1 MKKYI
6 LGTAALLALAA
17 CSNDDIVVTPGAQE
31 PTEGKE
37 VSAVQSNIVGNYDNL
52 AVEDLDAGTQIG
64 SRAGLDANLHATW
77 TAGDELSI
85 SNGTLMYSYNVT
97 KTFDEGKTASFNVAE
112 GHAAHTSDGNDNFY
126 AIYPRRAITEANGVG
141 RWNGSEV
148 KGQIFAQQSYIEN
161 MGKATN
167 GNNFGGY
174 YITTKAA
181 EVKTTNNET
190 QLSFSFTPL
199 ASVVDVDLSKT
210 VLESGD
216 AIAAVYLRDMN
227 DKTIAANFSYDCN
240 SHALTTTGDGGC
252 DYNYTSR
259 SNVVEVSFFESE
271 DEKGNINYTSI
282 DANNKVVRFY
292 ILPVKLNKGVEITVR
307 TKNGKYYTKKAS
319 ASVGTEY
326 TTEDFKI
333 SSTDKDI
340 SSIVKPYY
348 KKYNFGTI
356 DKARKGAWM
365 SCIPQNVFYTMLS
378 VPGSHDAATSSATA
392 LAKTQNKTIA
402 EQLELGVRA
411 LDLRPSPTDN
421 LEIKHSN
428 YGTGVTLAQAIE
440 NMKTYLEKNPTE
452 FIYAT
457 IHLEVKNDASDTE
470 KKNWSNKVYALVK
483 AAVDGGYAL
492 EALSKGAKLADYKG
506 KIIFI
511 YRDDLTGDN
520 QIYNAAKVAWNDNIA
535 RTVKVRGTNG
545 NEINDFLISYQDIY
559 KNDDLGTNDGG
570 VNGYFVQKGGVN
582 SDDAKVS
589 MVKKYIDDAT
599 GSNDQRLIFNFA
611 SYAGAPLSLISGHA
625 KNIMPSVNSY
635 IVSKNNRLGVIL
647 ADFVDATYGGYN
659 FTAITTANNFKY
671 VYTKRSRIDYI
682 KKYKNT
688 TGNTGVGIAGD
699 EYADGSDVFAKP
711 HKNF

>member
-6 LGTAALLALAA
+6 LGTATLLALAA

-37 VSAVQSNIVGNYDNL
+37 VSAVQSNIIGNYDNQ

-64 SRAGLDANLHATW
+64 SRAGLDANLNATW

-216 AIAAVYLRDMN
+216 AVAAVYLRDMSN
-227 DKTIAANFSYDCN
+227 KTIAANFSYDCN
-240 SHALTTTGDGGC
+240 SHALTTTGDGAC
-252 DYNYTSR
+252 DYNYSSR

-271 DEKGNINYTSI
+271 DKNGNINYTSI
-282 DANNKVVRFY
+282 DASNKVVRFY
-292 ILPVKLNKGVEITVR
+292 ILPVKLNNGVEITVR

-333 SSTDKDI
+333 SSTDNNI

-378 VPGSHDAATSSATA
+378 VPGSHDAATSSAKLLTSSS
-392 LAKTQNKTIA
+392 KTQNKTIA

-411 LDLRPSPTDN
+411 LDLRPSATDN
-421 LEIKHSN
+421 LEIKHEIV
-428 YGTGVTLAQAIE
+428 GTGVTLAQAIE
-440 NMKTYLEKNPTE
+440 SMRSYLKNNPTE

-457 IHLEVKNDASDTE
+457 IHLEGSTDDNKT
-470 KKNWSNKVYALVK
+470 KKWSNNVYKLVK

-520 QIYNAAKVAWNDNIA
+520 KIYNAAKVAWNNNIA

-559 KNDDLGTNDGG
+559 ESSDLDENTGG
-570 VNGYFVQKGGVN
+570 ISGYFAQKGGVKN
-582 SDDAKVS
+582 DNDKVS
-589 MVKKYIDDAT
+589 MVKKYIDNAT
-599 GSNDQRLIFNFA
+599 DYNDQRLIFNFA
-611 SYAGAPLSLISGHA
+611 SYSGGSVSDRA
-625 KNIMPSVNSY
+625 KAIMPSVNSY

>member
-64 SRAGLDANLHATW
+64 SRAGLDANLNATW

-216 AIAAVYLRDMN
+216 AVAAVYLRDMSN
-227 DKTIAANFSYDCN
+227 KTIAANFSYDCN

-282 DANNKVVRFY
+282 DASNKVVRFY
-292 ILPVKLNKGVEITVR
+292 ILPVKLNKGVEITIR

-326 TTEDFKI
+326 TTEEFKI
-333 SSTDKDI
+333 SSTDKEI

-356 DKARKGAWM
+356 EKARKGAWM

-378 VPGSHDAATSSATA
+378 VPGSHDAATSTVKLFTFSS
-392 LAKTQNKTIA
+392 KTQNKTIA

-411 LDLRPSPTDN
+411 LDLRPSATDN
-421 LEIKHSN
+421 LEIKHGST
-428 YGTGVTLAQAIE
+428 GTGVTLAQAIE
-440 NMKTYLEKNPTE
+440 SMRSYLEKNPTE

-457 IHLEVKNDASDTE
+457 IHLEGSTDDNKT
-470 KKNWSNKVYALVK
+470 KKWSNNVYKLVK

-492 EALSKGAKLADYKG
+492 GALSKGAKLADYKG

-535 RTVKVRGTNG
+535 RTVKVRDTNG
-545 NEINDFLISYQDIY
+545 NEINDFLISYQDIWESS
-559 KNDDLGTNDGG
+559 DLDENTGG
-570 VNGYFVQKGGVN
+570 ISGYFAQKGGVK

-599 GSNDQRLIFNFA
+599 GSKDQRLIFNFA
-611 SYAGAPLSLISGHA
+611 SYSGGFISERA
-625 KNIMPSVNSY
+625 KAIMPSVNSY
-635 IVSKNNRLGVIL
+635 IVSKKNRLGVIL

>member
-1 MKKYI
+1 M
-6 LGTAALLALAA
+6 LALAA

-37 VSAVQSNIVGNYDNL
+37 VSTVQSNIVGNYDNL

-216 AIAAVYLRDMN
+216 AVAAVYLRDMSN
-227 DKTIAANFSYDCN
+227 KTIAANFSYDCN

-282 DANNKVVRFY
+282 DASNKVVRFY
-292 ILPVKLNKGVEITVR
+292 ILPVKLNKGVEITIR

-326 TTEDFKI
+326 TTEEFKI
-333 SSTDKDI
+333 SSTDKEI

-356 DKARKGAWM
+356 EKARKGAWM

-378 VPGSHDAATSSATA
+378 VPGSHDAATSTVKLFTFSS
-392 LAKTQNKTIA
+392 KTQNKTIA

-411 LDLRPSPTDN
+411 LDLRPSATDN
-421 LEIKHSN
+421 LEIKHGST
-428 YGTGVTLAQAIE
+428 GTGVTLAQAIE
-440 NMKTYLEKNPTE
+440 SMRSYLEKNPTE

-457 IHLEVKNDASDTE
+457 IHLEGSTDDNKT
-470 KKNWSNKVYALVK
+470 KKWSNNVYKLVK

-492 EALSKGAKLADYKG
+492 GALSKGAKLADYKG

-535 RTVKVRGTNG
+535 RTVKVRDTNG
-545 NEINDFLISYQDIY
+545 NEINDFLISYQDIWESS
-559 KNDDLGTNDGG
+559 DLDENTGG
-570 VNGYFVQKGGVN
+570 ISGYFAQKGGVK

-599 GSNDQRLIFNFA
+599 GSKDQRLIFNFA
-611 SYAGAPLSLISGHA
+611 SYSGGLVSERA
-625 KNIMPSVNSY
+625 KAIMPSVNSY
-635 IVSKNNRLGVIL
+635 IVSKKNRLGVIL

>member
-6 LGTAALLALAA
+6 LGTAALLTLAA

-64 SRAGLDANLHATW
+64 SRAGLDANLNATW

-216 AIAAVYLRDMN
+216 AIAAVYLRDMSN
-227 DKTIAANFSYDCN
+227 KTIAANFSYDCN

-271 DEKGNINYTSI
+271 DEKGNIKYTSI
-282 DANNKVVRFY
+282 DASNKVVRFY
-292 ILPVKLNKGVEITVR
+292 ILPVKLNKGVEITIR

-378 VPGSHDAATSSATA
+378 VPGSHDAATSSATLIA
-392 LAKTQNKTIA
+392 RTQNKTIA

-411 LDLRPSPTDN
+411 LDLRPSATDN
-421 LEIKHSN
+421 LEIKHNSF
-428 YGTGVTLAQAIE
+428 GTGVTLAQAI
-440 NMKTYLEKNPTE
+440 KSKRSYLEKNPTE

-457 IHLEVKNDASDTE
+457 IHLEGSTNESKT
-470 KKNWSNKVYALVK
+470 KNWSNKVYALVK

-492 EALSKGAKLADYKG
+492 KALSKGAKLADYKG

-535 RTVKVRGTNG
+535 RTVKVRDTNG
-545 NEINDFLISYQDIY
+545 NEINDFLISYQDIWESS
-559 KNDDLGTNDGG
+559 DLDENTGG
-570 VNGYFVQKGGVN
+570 ISEYFAQKGGVK

-611 SYAGAPLSLISGHA
+611 SYSGGFVSDRA
-625 KNIMPSVNSY
+625 KAIMPSVNSY
-635 IVSKNNRLGVIL
+635 IVSKKNRLGVIL

>member
-64 SRAGLDANLHATW
+64 SRAGLDANLNATW

-181 EVKTTNNET
+181 DVKTANNET

-216 AIAAVYLRDMN
+216 AVAAVYLRDMSN
-227 DKTIAANFSYDCN
+227 KTIAANFSYDCN

-282 DANNKVVRFY
+282 DASNKVVRFY
-292 ILPVKLNKGVEITVR
+292 ILPVKLNKGVEITIR

-326 TTEDFKI
+326 TTEEFKI
-333 SSTDKDI
+333 SSTDKEI

-356 DKARKGAWM
+356 EKARKGAWM

-378 VPGSHDAATSSATA
+378 VPGSHDAATSTVKLFTFSS
-392 LAKTQNKTIA
+392 KTQNKTIA

-411 LDLRPSPTDN
+411 LDLRPSATDN
-421 LEIKHSN
+421 LEIKHGSA
-428 YGTGVTLAQAIE
+428 GTGVTLAQAIE
-440 NMKTYLEKNPTE
+440 SMRSYLEKNPTE

-457 IHLEVKNDASDTE
+457 IHLEGSTDDNKT
-470 KKNWSNKVYALVK
+470 KKWSNNVYKLVK

-492 EALSKGAKLADYKG
+492 GALSKGAKLADYKG

-535 RTVKVRGTNG
+535 RTVKVRDTNG
-545 NEINDFLISYQDIY
+545 NEINDFLISYQDIWESS
-559 KNDDLGTNDGG
+559 DLDENTGG
-570 VNGYFVQKGGVN
+570 ISGYFAQKGGVK

-599 GSNDQRLIFNFA
+599 GSKDQRLIFNFA
-611 SYAGAPLSLISGHA
+611 SYSGGLISERA
-625 KNIMPSVNSY
+625 KAIMPSVNSY
-635 IVSKNNRLGVIL
+635 IVSKKNRLGVIL

>member
-6 LGTAALLALAA
+6 LGTATLLALAA

-37 VSAVQSNIVGNYDNL
+37 VSAVQSNIVGNYDNQ
-52 AVEDLDAGTQIG
+52 AVEDLDAGTKIG
-64 SRAGLDANLHATW
+64 SRAGLDANLNATW

-216 AIAAVYLRDMN
+216 AVAAVYLRDMSN
-227 DKTIAANFSYDCN
+227 KTIAANFSYDCN
-240 SHALTTTGDGGC
+240 SHVLTTTGDGAC
-252 DYNYTSR
+252 DYNYSSR

-271 DEKGNINYTSI
+271 DKNGNINYTSI
-282 DANNKVVRFY
+282 DASNKVVRFY
-292 ILPVKLNKGVEITVR
+292 ILPVKLNNGVEITVR

-319 ASVGTEY
+319 ASVGSEY

-333 SSTDKDI
+333 SSTDNNI

-378 VPGSHDAATSSATA
+378 VPGSHDAATSSATS

-411 LDLRPSPTDN
+411 LDLRPSATDN
-421 LEIKHSN
+421 LEIKHGSV
-428 YGTGVTLAQAIE
+428 GTGVTLAQAIE
-440 NMKTYLEKNPTE
+440 SMKTYLEKNPTE

-457 IHLEVKNDASDTE
+457 IHLEGSTDESKT
-470 KKNWSNKVYALVK
+470 KNWSNKVYALVK
-483 AAVDGGYAL
+483 AAVDGGVVCEVL
-492 EALSKGAKLADYKG
+492 HE
-506 KIIFI
+506 
-511 YRDDLTGDN
+511 
-520 QIYNAAKVAWNDNIA
+520 
-535 RTVKVRGTNG
+535 NG
-545 NEINDFLISYQDIY
+545 EE
-559 KNDDLGTNDGG
+559 
-570 VNGYFVQKGGVN
+570 
-582 SDDAKVS
+582 
-589 MVKKYIDDAT
+589 
-599 GSNDQRLIFNFA
+599 
-611 SYAGAPLSLISGHA
+611 
-625 KNIMPSVNSY
+625 
-635 IVSKNNRLGVIL
+635 
-647 ADFVDATYGGYN
+647 
-659 FTAITTANNFKY
+659 
-671 VYTKRSRIDYI
+671 KR
-682 KKYKNT
+682 
-688 TGNTGVGIAGD
+688 
-699 EYADGSDVFAKP
+699 E
-711 HKNF
+711 

>member
-64 SRAGLDANLHATW
+64 SRAGLDANLNATW

-210 VLESGD
+210 VLESGN
-216 AIAAVYLRDMN
+216 AVAAVYLRDMN
-227 DKTIAANFSYDCN
+227 NKTIAANFSYDCN

-282 DANNKVVRFY
+282 DASNKVVRFY
-292 ILPVKLNKGVEITVR
+292 ILPVKLNKGVEITIR

-326 TTEDFKI
+326 TTEEFKI
-333 SSTDKDI
+333 SSTDKEI

-356 DKARKGAWM
+356 EKARKGAWM

-378 VPGSHDAATSSATA
+378 VPGSHDAATSTVKLFTFSS
-392 LAKTQNKTIA
+392 KTQNKTIA

-411 LDLRPSPTDN
+411 LDLRPSATDN
-421 LEIKHSN
+421 LEIKHGST
-428 YGTGVTLAQAIE
+428 GTGVTLAQAIE
-440 NMKTYLEKNPTE
+440 SMRSYLEKNPTE

-457 IHLEVKNDASDTE
+457 IHLEGSTDDNKT
-470 KKNWSNKVYALVK
+470 KKWSNNVYKLVK
-483 AAVDGGYAL
+483 DAVDGGYAL
-492 EALSKGAKLADYKG
+492 GALSKGAKLADYKG

-535 RTVKVRGTNG
+535 RTVKVRDTNG
-545 NEINDFLISYQDIY
+545 NEINDFLISYQDIWESS
-559 KNDDLGTNDGG
+559 DLDENTGG
-570 VNGYFVQKGGVN
+570 ISGYFAQKGGVK

-599 GSNDQRLIFNFA
+599 GSKDQRLIFNFA
-611 SYAGAPLSLISGHA
+611 SYSGGLISERA
-625 KNIMPSVNSY
+625 KAIMPSVNSY
-635 IVSKNNRLGVIL
+635 IVSKKNRLGVIL

>member
-37 VSAVQSNIVGNYDNL
+37 VSTVQSNIVGNYDNL

-64 SRAGLDANLHATW
+64 SRAGLDANLNATW

-216 AIAAVYLRDMN
+216 AVAAVYLRDMSN
-227 DKTIAANFSYDCN
+227 KTIAANFSYDCN

-282 DANNKVVRFY
+282 DASNKVVRFY
-292 ILPVKLNKGVEITVR
+292 ILPVKLNKGVEITIR

-326 TTEDFKI
+326 TTEEFKI
-333 SSTDKDI
+333 SSTDKEI

-356 DKARKGAWM
+356 EKARKGAWM

-378 VPGSHDAATSSATA
+378 VPGSHDAATSTVKLFTFSS
-392 LAKTQNKTIA
+392 KTQNKTIA

-411 LDLRPSPTDN
+411 LDLRPSATDN
-421 LEIKHSN
+421 LEIKHGST
-428 YGTGVTLAQAIE
+428 GTGVTLAQAIE
-440 NMKTYLEKNPTE
+440 SMRSYLEKNPTE

-457 IHLEVKNDASDTE
+457 IHLEGSTDDNKT
-470 KKNWSNKVYALVK
+470 KKWSNNVYKLVK

-492 EALSKGAKLADYKG
+492 GALSKGAKLADYKG

-545 NEINDFLISYQDIY
+545 NEINDFLISYQDIWESS
-559 KNDDLGTNDGG
+559 DLGENTGG
-570 VNGYFVQKGGVN
+570 ISGYFAQKGGVKN
-582 SDDAKVS
+582 DNDKVS

-599 GSNDQRLIFNFA
+599 GSKDQRLIFNFA
-611 SYAGAPLSLISGHA
+611 SYSGGFVSDRA
-625 KNIMPSVNSY
+625 KAIMPSVNSY
-635 IVSKNNRLGVIL
+635 IVSKKNRLGVIL

>member
-64 SRAGLDANLHATW
+64 SRAGLDANLNATW

-181 EVKTTNNET
+181 DVKTANNET

-216 AIAAVYLRDMN
+216 AVAAVYLRDMSN
-227 DKTIAANFSYDCN
+227 KTIAANFSYDCN

-282 DANNKVVRFY
+282 DASNKVVRFY
-292 ILPVKLNKGVEITVR
+292 ILPVKLNKGVEITIR

-326 TTEDFKI
+326 TTEEFKI
-333 SSTDKDI
+333 SSTDKEI

-356 DKARKGAWM
+356 EKARKGAWM

-378 VPGSHDAATSSATA
+378 VPGSHDAATSTVKLFTFSS
-392 LAKTQNKTIA
+392 KTQNKTIA

-411 LDLRPSPTDN
+411 LDLRPSATDN
-421 LEIKHSN
+421 LEIKHGST
-428 YGTGVTLAQAIE
+428 GTGVTLAQAIE
-440 NMKTYLEKNPTE
+440 SMRSYLEKNPTE

-457 IHLEVKNDASDTE
+457 IHLEGSTDDNKT
-470 KKNWSNKVYALVK
+470 KKWSNNVYKLVK

-492 EALSKGAKLADYKG
+492 GALSKGAKLADYKG

-535 RTVKVRGTNG
+535 RTVKVRDTNG
-545 NEINDFLISYQDIY
+545 NEINDFLISYQDIWESS
-559 KNDDLGTNDGG
+559 DLDENTGG
-570 VNGYFVQKGGVN
+570 ISGYFAQKGGVK

-599 GSNDQRLIFNFA
+599 GSKDQRLIFNFA
-611 SYAGAPLSLISGHA
+611 SYSGGLISERA
-625 KNIMPSVNSY
+625 KAIMPSVNSY
-635 IVSKNNRLGVIL
+635 IVSKKNRLGVIL

>member
-64 SRAGLDANLHATW
+64 SRAGLDANLNATW

-126 AIYPRRAITEANGVG
+126 AIYPRRAITEANGAG
-141 RWNGSEV
+141 RWNGSVV

-181 EVKTTNNET
+181 DVKTANNET

-210 VLESGD
+210 VLERGD
-216 AIAAVYLRDMN
+216 AVAAVYLRDMSN
-227 DKTIAANFSYDCN
+227 KTIAANFSYDCN
-240 SHALTTTGDGGC
+240 SHALTTTSDGGC

-271 DEKGNINYTSI
+271 DEKGNINYTNI
-282 DANNKVVRFY
+282 DASNKVVRFY
-292 ILPVKLNKGVEITVR
+292 ILPVKLNNGVEITIR

-326 TTEDFKI
+326 TTEEFKI
-333 SSTDKDI
+333 SSTDKEI

-356 DKARKGAWM
+356 EKARKGAWM

-378 VPGSHDAATSSATA
+378 VPGSHDAATSSATPV
-392 LAKTQNKTIA
+392 AKTQNMTIA

-411 LDLRPSPTDN
+411 LDLRPSATDN
-421 LEIKHSN
+421 LEIKHSSF
-428 YGTGVTLAQAIE
+428 GTGVTLAQAID

-457 IHLEVKNDASDTE
+457 IHLEGDANDTQ
-470 KKNWSNKVYALVK
+470 KKTWSNNVYALVK

-492 EALSKGAKLADYKG
+492 EALSKGVRRWKDYMG

-520 QIYNAAKVAWNDNIA
+520 KIYNAAKVAWNDNIA
-535 RTVKVRGTNG
+535 RTVKVRDTKGI
-545 NEINDFLISYQDIY
+545 EINDFLISYQDIY
-559 KNDDLGTNDGG
+559 ESSDKEDNNSGIS
-570 VNGYFVQKGGVN
+570 GYFIQKGGVK

-611 SYAGAPLSLISGHA
+611 SYAGAKLSSISGHA
-625 KNIMPSVNSY
+625 KAIMPSVNSY

>member
-64 SRAGLDANLHATW
+64 SRAGLDANLNATW

-216 AIAAVYLRDMN
+216 AVAAVYLRDMSN
-227 DKTIAANFSYDCN
+227 KTIAANFSYDCN

-282 DANNKVVRFY
+282 DASNKVVRFY
-292 ILPVKLNKGVEITVR
+292 ILPVKLNKGVEITIR

-326 TTEDFKI
+326 TTEEFKI
-333 SSTDKDI
+333 SSTDKEI

-356 DKARKGAWM
+356 EKARKGAWM

-378 VPGSHDAATSSATA
+378 VPGSHDAATSTVKLFTFSS
-392 LAKTQNKTIA
+392 KTQNKTIA

-411 LDLRPSPTDN
+411 LDLRPSATDN
-421 LEIKHSN
+421 LEIKHGST
-428 YGTGVTLAQAIE
+428 GTGVTLAQAIE
-440 NMKTYLEKNPTE
+440 SMRSYLEKNPTE

-457 IHLEVKNDASDTE
+457 IHLEGSTDDNKT
-470 KKNWSNKVYALVK
+470 KKWSNNVYKLVK

-492 EALSKGAKLADYKG
+492 GALSKGAKLADYKG

-535 RTVKVRGTNG
+535 RTVKVRDTNG
-545 NEINDFLISYQDIY
+545 NEINDFLISYQDIWESS
-559 KNDDLGTNDGG
+559 DLDENTGG
-570 VNGYFVQKGGVN
+570 ISGYFAQKGGVK

-589 MVKKYIDDAT
+589 MVKKYIDNAT
-599 GSNDQRLIFNFA
+599 GSKDQRLIFNFA
-611 SYAGAPLSLISGHA
+611 SYSGGFISERA
-625 KNIMPSVNSY
+625 KAIMPSVNSY
-635 IVSKNNRLGVIL
+635 IVSKKNRLGVIL

>member
-64 SRAGLDANLHATW
+64 SRAGLDANLNATW

-216 AIAAVYLRDMN
+216 AVAAVYLRDMSN
-227 DKTIAANFSYDCN
+227 KTIAANFSYDCN

-282 DANNKVVRFY
+282 DASNKVVRFY
-292 ILPVKLNKGVEITVR
+292 ILPVKLNKGVEITIR

-326 TTEDFKI
+326 TTEEFKI
-333 SSTDKDI
+333 SSTDKEI

-356 DKARKGAWM
+356 EKARKGAWM

-378 VPGSHDAATSSATA
+378 VPGSHDAATSAVKLFTFSS
-392 LAKTQNKTIA
+392 KTQNKTIA

-411 LDLRPSPTDN
+411 LDLRPSATDN
-421 LEIKHSN
+421 LEIKHGST
-428 YGTGVTLAQAIE
+428 GTGVTLAQAIE
-440 NMKTYLEKNPTE
+440 SMRSYLEKNPTE

-457 IHLEVKNDASDTE
+457 IHLEGSTDDNKT
-470 KKNWSNKVYALVK
+470 KKWSNNVYKLVK

-492 EALSKGAKLADYKG
+492 GALSKGAKLADYKG

-535 RTVKVRGTNG
+535 RTVKVRDTNG
-545 NEINDFLISYQDIY
+545 NEINDFLISYQDIWESS
-559 KNDDLGTNDGG
+559 DLDENTGG
-570 VNGYFVQKGGVN
+570 ISGYFAQKGGVK

-599 GSNDQRLIFNFA
+599 GSKDQRLIFNFA
-611 SYAGAPLSLISGHA
+611 SYSGGFISERA
-625 KNIMPSVNSY
+625 KAIMPSVNSY
-635 IVSKNNRLGVIL
+635 IVSKKNRLGVIL

>member
-37 VSAVQSNIVGNYDNL
+37 VSAVQSNIVGNYDNQ

-64 SRAGLDANLHATW
+64 SRAGLDADLNATW

-216 AIAAVYLRDMN
+216 AVAAVYLRDMSN
-227 DKTIAANFSYDCN
+227 KTIAANFSYDCN
-240 SHALTTTGDGGC
+240 SHVLTTTGDGAC
-252 DYNYTSR
+252 DYNYSSR

-282 DANNKVVRFY
+282 DASNKVVRFY
-292 ILPVKLNKGVEITVR
+292 ILPVKLNNGVEITVR

-326 TTEDFKI
+326 TKEDFKI
-333 SSTDKDI
+333 SSTDNNI

-378 VPGSHDAATSSATA
+378 VPGSHDAATSSAISA
-392 LAKTQNKTIA
+392 AKTQNKTIA

-411 LDLRPSPTDN
+411 LDLRPSATNN
-421 LEIKHSN
+421 LEIKHSS

-440 NMKTYLEKNPTE
+440 SMKSYLEKNPTE

-457 IHLEVKNDASDTE
+457 IHLEGSTDDSKT
-470 KKNWSNKVYALVK
+470 KKWSNNVYKLVK
-483 AAVDGGYAL
+483 AAVDGKYAL
-492 EALSKGAKLADYKG
+492 DALSKSAKLADYKG

-520 QIYNAAKVAWNDNIA
+520 IIYNAAKVAWNDNIA

-570 VNGYFVQKGGVN
+570 VSGYFVQKGGVK
-582 SDDAKVS
+582 SDNDKVS

-611 SYAGAPLSLISGHA
+611 SYAGAKLSSISGHA
-625 KNIMPSVNSY
+625 KAIMSSVNPY

>member
-1 MKKYI
+1 M
-6 LGTAALLALAA
+6 LALAA

-64 SRAGLDANLHATW
+64 SRAGLDANLNATW

-216 AIAAVYLRDMN
+216 AVAAVYLRDMSN
-227 DKTIAANFSYDCN
+227 KTIAANFSYDCN

-282 DANNKVVRFY
+282 DASNKVVRFY
-292 ILPVKLNKGVEITVR
+292 ILPVKLNKGVEITIR

-326 TTEDFKI
+326 PTEEFKI
-333 SSTDKDI
+333 SSTDKEI

-356 DKARKGAWM
+356 EKARKGAWM

-378 VPGSHDAATSSATA
+378 VPGSHDAATSTVKLFTFSS
-392 LAKTQNKTIA
+392 KTQNKTIA

-411 LDLRPSPTDN
+411 LDLRPSATDN
-421 LEIKHSN
+421 LEIKHGST
-428 YGTGVTLAQAIE
+428 GTGVTLAQAIE
-440 NMKTYLEKNPTE
+440 SMRSYLEKNPTE

-457 IHLEVKNDASDTE
+457 IHLEGSTDDNKT
-470 KKNWSNKVYALVK
+470 KKWSNNVYKLVK

-492 EALSKGAKLADYKG
+492 GALSKGAKLADYKG

-545 NEINDFLISYQDIY
+545 NEINDFLISYQDIWESS
-559 KNDDLGTNDGG
+559 DLDENTGG
-570 VNGYFVQKGGVN
+570 ISGYFAQKGGVKN
-582 SDDAKVS
+582 NNDKVS

-599 GSNDQRLIFNFA
+599 GSKDQRLIFNFA
-611 SYAGAPLSLISGHA
+611 SYSGGSVSDRA
-625 KNIMPSVNSY
+625 KAIMPSVNSY
-635 IVSKNNRLGVIL
+635 IVSKKNRLGVIL